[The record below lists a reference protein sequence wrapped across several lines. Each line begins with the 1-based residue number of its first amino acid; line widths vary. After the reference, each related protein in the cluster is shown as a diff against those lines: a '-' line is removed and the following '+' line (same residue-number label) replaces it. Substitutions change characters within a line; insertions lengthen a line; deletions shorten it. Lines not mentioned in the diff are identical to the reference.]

1 MFITITDET
10 FSGTITNELKIEIS
24 ADTITVKE
32 LIEQRVVQEVNAY
45 NQRVVAKFNGLV
57 QPTDKEM
64 QLNTSSSKG
73 IKPIDAEQQVYVAL
87 DAFQKNGFFVLI
99 DHEQVDELERK
110 VLLKPHSN
118 VSFIKLVPLVGG

>member
-1 MFITITDET
+1 MLITITDET
-10 FSGTITNELKIEIS
+10 FSGTITNELKIEIT

-64 QLNTSSSKG
+64 QLNSASSKG

-110 VLLKPHSN
+110 VLLKSHSN

>member
-1 MFITITDET
+1 MLITITDET
-10 FSGTITNELKIEIS
+10 FSGTITNELKIEIT

-64 QLNTSSSKG
+64 QLNSASSKG

>member
-1 MFITITDET
+1 MLITITDET
-10 FSGTITNELKIEIS
+10 FSGAITNELTIEIPS
-24 ADTITVKE
+24 DTITVKE

-57 QPTDKEM
+57 QPTEQEM
-64 QLNTSSSKG
+64 QLNTGSSKV
-73 IKPIDAEQQVYVAL
+73 IKPIDPEQQVYVAL

-99 DHEQVDELERK
+99 NHEQVDELDRK
-110 VLLKPHSN
+110 VMLKADSN

>member
-1 MFITITDET
+1 MLITITDET
-10 FSGTITNELKIEIS
+10 FSGTITNELKIEIT

-64 QLNTSSSKG
+64 QLNTASSKG

-87 DAFQKNGFFVLI
+87 DAFQKNGFFC
-99 DHEQVDELERK
+99 VDR
-110 VLLKPHSN
+110 S
-118 VSFIKLVPLVGG
+118 

>member
-1 MFITITDET
+1 MLITITDET

-64 QLNTSSSKG
+64 QLNTASSKG